1 MKTIKVRFVK
11 RGKEKPDFLIQE
23 KGMLGWRYI
32 KQSDKTS
39 NVKYLFVDKDKD
51 SLLDKVVA
59 EHFYIDRDKIRV
71 IEYPSIKEY

>member
-11 RGKEKPDFLIQE
+11 RGKDKPEYFIQE
-23 KGMLGWRYI
+23 KSMLGWRYI

>member
-23 KGMLGWRYI
+23 KSMLGWRYI
-32 KQSDKTS
+32 QKPDKMS
-39 NVKYLFVDKDKD
+39 NIKYLFTDKDKET
-51 SLLDKVVA
+51 LLDRVVM
-59 EHFYIDRDKIRV
+59 EHYMTDRDKVKV